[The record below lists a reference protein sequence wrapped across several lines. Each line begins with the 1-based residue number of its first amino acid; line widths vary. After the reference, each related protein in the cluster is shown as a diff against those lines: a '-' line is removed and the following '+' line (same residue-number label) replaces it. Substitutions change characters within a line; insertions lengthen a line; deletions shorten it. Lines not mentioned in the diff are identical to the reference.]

1 MCILNYFVATLFKDY
16 FQQLDRAA
24 ILKCTSGC
32 LLLTVLVVVV
42 AVVNF
47 ERAWSPYDQRYQHTC
62 FLWTYIIMTKE
73 EFGIFQFLKKIIILC
88 RADHP

>member
-42 AVVNF
+42 VAVVNF
-47 ERAWSPYDQRYQHTC
+47 ERAWIPYDQRYQHT
-62 FLWTYIIMTKE
+62 FFMDLHNYDKR
-73 EFGIFQFLKKIIILC
+73 GIWNISILKKI
-88 RADHP
+88 

>member
-47 ERAWSPYDQRYQHTC
+47 ERAWSPYDQRYQHT
-62 FLWTYIIMTKE
+62 FFYGPT
-73 EFGIFQFLKKIIILC
+73 
-88 RADHP
+88 